1 MLYNKSMKKI
11 VMIMPKEGILDPQGR
26 AVKDIL
32 NEAGFDV
39 KNVRIGK
46 VVEVEADSLDNLN
59 TMVENYIINPLIEDY
74 EIL

>member
-1 MLYNKSMKKI
+1 
-11 VMIMPKEGILDPQGR
+11 MPKEGILDPQGR

-39 KNVRIGK
+39 KDVRIGK

>member
-1 MLYNKSMKKI
+1 
-11 VMIMPKEGILDPQGR
+11 MPKEGILDPQGR

-46 VVEVEADSLDNLN
+46 VVEVEADFLDNLN

>member
-1 MLYNKSMKKI
+1 
-11 VMIMPKEGILDPQGR
+11 MIMPKEGILDPQGR

-46 VVEVEADSLDNLN
+46 VVEVEADFLDNLN

>member
-1 MLYNKSMKKI
+1 MLYNKSMKKR

-39 KNVRIGK
+39 KDVRIGK

>member
-1 MLYNKSMKKI
+1 
-11 VMIMPKEGILDPQGR
+11 MPKEGILDPQGR

>member
-1 MLYNKSMKKI
+1 
-11 VMIMPKEGILDPQGR
+11 MIMPKEGILDPQGR

>member
-46 VVEVEADSLDNLN
+46 VVEVEADFLDNLN